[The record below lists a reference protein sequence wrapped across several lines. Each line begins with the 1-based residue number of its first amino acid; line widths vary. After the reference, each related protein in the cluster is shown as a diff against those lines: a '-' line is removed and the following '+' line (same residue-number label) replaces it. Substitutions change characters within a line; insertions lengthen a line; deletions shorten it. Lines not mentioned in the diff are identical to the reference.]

1 MEKNEEEVNKQGKP
15 WKNVAYY
22 ENFCDADEK
31 RNELLT
37 ENTDFNVKIKRLN
50 SENKSFV
57 VKTRKKETN

>member
-1 MEKNEEEVNKQGKP
+1 MEKSEEEVIKQGKP

-22 ENFCDADEK
+22 ENFCDADDK

-37 ENTDFNVKIKRLN
+37 ENADFNVKIKRLN

-57 VKTRKKETN
+57 VKTRKKETT